1 MSSQQQRAEWVSQ
14 AEHSLYLEGL
24 LVSPEHHSNA
34 ESYVAGKISAD
45 ELVAITRSR
54 FGLN

>member
-24 LVSPEHHSNA
+24 LVSAEHHSNA